1 MKIDKKSLKQLIE
14 QSKPNDILVL
24 SVNSLEKNSL
34 QICQKEIDKFVKKQE
49 DYVITVIKR

>member
-1 MKIDKKSLKQLIE
+1 MNIDKKLLKQLIE
-14 QSKPNDILVL
+14 QSKPNEILVL

-49 DYVITVIKR
+49 DYVITVIMR